1 MKNKRVRT
9 LLIAAAVLI
18 VLGAAIWLIARSVRS
33 QTVNVYAVTDVAEG
47 YYQDNS
53 ELEAQVSEGSAET
66 VPLDE
71 GMVESIA
78 VKVGD
83 AVKKGDLLLTYDT
96 SSYQLTLSSDQA
108 EIAMLQSQIA
118 QAQQDIAAY
127 RNMTPSEQV
136 IHTPAPTPT
145 PKPVPGTY
153 SVISPE
159 TQISG
164 SEDGTDYY
172 NCTTK
177 TVVQGKAL
185 LALRDSG
192 RTVSY
197 RLYSG
202 SDLLGVWTVSGEAL
216 SKAHKEDWSPKDWTL
231 GSGIRLSGDGT
242 VTVDFSKTHYGSF
255 SSMIPEEDDG
265 AAWIDDWDEP
275 DNGSY
280 YTAAEIAEMIR
291 EKNESI
297 VQFQRDLRQA
307 QLKYQRDQL
316 TGKSGEVRAKSD
328 GVVTQVGDPHAIA
341 VGEALVTIKSNT
353 RAQITVYVD
362 ELSLDLLKPGDS
374 VNVYTYESGSSFTAT
389 VESVGTKPAED
400 YGYYG
405 APSSFYPV
413 TCVAD
418 DETAEVRAW
427 EYCSVTLDSVG
438 SGDSS
443 KLYLPLFF
451 VREDSSGSYVFR
463 QGENGRLEK
472 QYVSTGAILW
482 GSSVEIRG
490 GLTFE
495 DFVAFPYGRGVQAGN
510 PTQVAA
516 TDELYNTY

>member
-1 MKNKRVRT
+1 MKNKRIRSI
-9 LLIAAAVLI
+9 LIAVAVVA
-18 VLGAAIWLIARSVRS
+18 VLGAAVWLIARSVRS
-33 QTVNVYAVTDVAEG
+33 QTVSVYAVADVAEG

-53 ELEAQVSEGSAET
+53 ELDAQVSEGSTET

-78 VKVGD
+78 VNVGD
-83 AVKKGDLLLTYDT
+83 TVKKGDLLLTYDT

-127 RNMTPSEQV
+127 RSLTPSEQV
-136 IHTPAPTPT
+136 VHTPAPTPT

-153 SVISPE
+153 SIIAPE

-177 TVVQGKAL
+177 TVVQSKAL
-185 LALRDSG
+185 VALRESG

-202 SDLLGVWTVSGEAL
+202 SDLLGVWTVSGAELA
-216 SKAHKEDWSPKDWTL
+216 KAHKEDWSPKDWTL

-255 SSMIPEEDDG
+255 SSMIPEEEDDG
-265 AAWIDDWDEP
+265 AAWTPDWDEP
-275 DNGSY
+275 ENGSY

-291 EKNESI
+291 EKNDDI
-297 VQFQRDLRQA
+297 NRFQRELRQA

-328 GVVTQVGDPHAIA
+328 GVVTQVGDPHSIP
-341 VGEALVTIKSNT
+341 VGEALVTIRSNV

-374 VNVYTYESGSSFTAT
+374 VSVYTYESGSTFTAT
-389 VESVGTKPAED
+389 VESIGTKPAED

-405 APSSFYPV
+405 SASSFYPV

-418 DETAEVRAW
+418 DESVEVRAW
-427 EYCSVTLDSVG
+427 EYCSVTLDSTE
-438 SGDSS
+438 SDSS

-463 QGENGRLEK
+463 QGENGKLEK

-510 PTQVAA
+510 PTQVG
-516 TDELYNTY
+516 TMDELYNY